1 MQGVVFNALADFVE
15 ETAGMEVW
23 NEAIDSSNLI
33 SEGAF
38 TAGQVYPDE
47 DIVTLAIFVA
57 NKLELEL
64 SDALRAFGQ
73 YLFGFLMDRGP
84 VEVRDYPDT
93 QTMLTELD
101 GVIHSEVR
109 RLNPNAYTPFF
120 EYTPTSDL
128 TGELVYRSKR
138 KMCAIAEGLIYGAAD
153 YYQQTL
159 EMEHDLCMHSGAEE
173 CHWRLTFTSK

>member
-23 NEAIDSSNLI
+23 NEAIDSSNLL

-38 TAGQVYPDE
+38 TAGEVYPDE

-64 SDALRAFGQ
+64 PDALRAFGK

-84 VEVRDYPDT
+84 VEVRDYPDA
-93 QTMLTELD
+93 QTLLKELD

-109 RLNPNAYTPFF
+109 RLNPAAYTPFF
-120 EYTPTSDL
+120 EYTPATES
-128 TGELVYRSKR
+128 TGDLVYRSKR
-138 KMCAIAEGLIYGAAD
+138 KMCAVAEGLIYGAAE
-153 YYQQTL
+153 YYQQNL
-159 EMEHDLCMHSGAEE
+159 EMEHYECVHTGGKD
-173 CHWRLTFTSK
+173 CHWRLVFS